1 MKVLPENFRRPE
13 ERLPIVSLN
22 CSAFSFDTSSVMLPR
37 VVTLSFIS
45 SAKPDVNVANLATPA
60 PTPKTARPAP
70 IVFKVPAASSALRK
84 DKSPILTSVATLVT
98 IFCAQPSLL
107 KESASA

>member
-45 SAKPDVNVANLATPA
+45 SAKPVVANLATPA

-84 DKSPILTSVATLVT
+84 DKSPILTSVATLAT